1 MALRVLFL
9 PLSGSGW
16 TTYSSSLLLLLLLLM
31 GEFTSHMS
39 LSESSLQVPTSES
52 ESFKI
57 SLILS
62 VLIIIFCEV
71 FSALQ
76 LGPGF
81 SMCFIARETSAK

>member
-16 TTYSSSLLLLLLLLM
+16 RTSSSSSLLLLLLK
-31 GEFTSHMS
+31 GEFTSHVS
-39 LSESSLQVPTSES
+39 RSESSLKLPPSES
-52 ESFKI
+52 ESFRI

-62 VLIIIFCEV
+62 VLIKFFFEV
-71 FSALQ
+71 FYELE

-81 SMCFIARETSAK
+81 SILLLVH

>member
-9 PLSGSGW
+9 PLSGYSW
-16 TTYSSSLLLLLLLLM
+16 TTSSSSLLLLLLM
-31 GEFTSHMS
+31 GEFTLHMS
-39 LSESSLQVPTSES
+39 LSESSLQLPTSES

-57 SLILS
+57 SLTLS
-62 VLIIIFCEV
+62 VLINIFCEV

-81 SMCFIARETSAK
+81 SMLLTACETSAN